1 MAGLIRGA
9 LPCAAPVNGIYS
21 GDASDRSRLRGSV
34 LAATHFTLLQTH
46 FLQSRPLYFHRWTPR
61 VHQVLLFHGNAKVQ
75 CPRPTR
81 ITNKS
86 FGGMGLLPRLERWCL
101 LPNRISHCLIRSPNT
116 EMHRIGEIRAKLL
129 LRGPRGS
136 STTRLGA
143 PKRRTTSTFSL

>member
-1 MAGLIRGA
+1 VVHRPVQRLSMEFIVATPQIDLGLGAPCSQPHTSHYSRHTSYSLDPFISTAGA
-9 LPCAAPVNGIYS
+9 N
-21 GDASDRSRLRGSV
+21 
-34 LAATHFTLLQTH
+34 
-46 FLQSRPLYFHRWTPR
+46 PR

-75 CPRPTR
+75 WPRPTR

-116 EMHRIGEIRAKLL
+116 EKHRIGEIRAKLL